1 MKKADRTRITYDK
14 YVLEHDVNATE
25 RYNLVKKAI
34 VQEGKNKGGEYE
46 VVQAYGITLERGLF
60 LIVQDI
66 MSEKKMEYSLKEYIE
81 EWKRERQALTNA
93 LSDVDESNYQ

>member
-14 YVLEHDVNATE
+14 YVLEHDTNATD

-46 VVQAYGITLERGLF
+46 TTQAYGVTLERGLF
-60 LIVQDI
+60 LIIQDV
-66 MSEKKMEYSLKEYIE
+66 MSEKGTEYSLKEYIE

-93 LSDVDESNYQ
+93 LSEVNESNY